1 MSVPTAS
8 PNAKK
13 PFPFG
18 KNCRFAYV
26 VADVRSRDAL
36 DRFFDAN
43 ANDDRSTHVA
53 AVYRDWAKLFE
64 RKSETLRR
72 KSGLTVFVANDD
84 EARRVA
90 LAAAKVCV
98 KTGLNASFVVFDKDG
113 AGTAFERPGTG
124 EPAPNGYDL
133 AAFLDDVQSAY
144 PNEGGRVV
152 AVWRE
157 HLAAFGLSPSAF
169 LDRVSSGA
177 VEPEGG
183 FLSVRASARK
193 DGLRVEATR
202 LSKSGLNVLPAIKAQ
217 KRPVG
222 SWQEFRTQRRQVD
235 AAFDRCDALAV
246 VCGAISGNVEIIDFD
261 AGAVDFDDW
270 RQRVAELDTNAAEAL
285 FSCVLETTQS
295 GGKHLA
301 YRCETPVDG
310 NLKLTTR
317 TLDGSAKTTIE
328 TRGEG
333 GIVIV
338 APTAGYTVVRGDWA
352 ALPVVSATTRQTF
365 LNAARSLSETPKTA
379 PKTPTQPAPPNVAPR
394 STFSGDSIADELRTN
409 GELQRRLT
417 AHGWRYV
424 DTQGDNERWRRPG
437 KTDDGISATI
447 SLSKNCFYV
456 FSSNACPFEANGAYS
471 ALQAIAALDF
481 GGNEKEAAKHYF
493 GERDKLNP
501 APALPDIALGPIGT
515 SATANASTQPTAQGT
530 KQAAAKVDPV
540 ERRKEEDRRK
550 EAERVQRELDEELD
564 PFPLETLPPTLKN
577 FVETG
582 ADVLGCEK
590 GPLALSALCVAGC
603 LTGRRYSLA
612 VPEAGLDAAFPQIS
626 VLLVGDSGAG
636 KSPIIGRVTKP
647 LIKFEDEA
655 NKNLEKKEPFANYLK
670 PEGTAQGFRDLL
682 VENWNE
688 GRRYGTLFCIEE
700 AAQTFDFDK
709 SGKGAGTAYSILI
722 KCIEGRPQGVAL
734 ATRGQTYASAV
745 CCAFLGG
752 IQPGAIRNAF
762 EQNNQAIE
770 QGFIH
775 RFAWAFVPKRPLRL
789 PERNEARTK
798 RNEEATANFESFLRW
813 LNRENR
819 VPVAEAPFQVGP
831 EKDDAEP
838 KPDRDRGTT
847 FGLTNDAL
855 DAYRAFIQRVND
867 EEERLIRQ
875 GAITAGTYRHKGP
888 YFLLPLAL
896 GLHVF
901 RQYDEGAERAIGD
914 VDATTI
920 KDAASIVYWLWDA
933 FDQTLR
939 ITGTRSASIFEQ
951 ATGYDKTTLRV
962 LEVIKEA
969 GDEGVLAADIPR
981 KIAALNKS
989 GGKRKRDKALSTLEE
1004 AGEIVK
1010 VENTPGSKRGLK
1022 YRVADLRDE
1031 NDDETD
1037 DE

>member
-1 MSVPTAS
+1 MLTPTAS

-43 ANDDRSTHVA
+43 ANDDRPAHVA

-64 RKSETLRR
+64 RKAETLRR

-98 KTGLNASFVVFDKDG
+98 KTGLNASFVVFDKGGDG
-113 AGTAFERPGTG
+113 AAFERPGTG
-124 EPAPNGYDL
+124 EPAPNGYGL
-133 AAFLDDVQSAY
+133 AAFLDDVQNAY

-152 AVWRE
+152 EVWRE
-157 HLAAFGLSPSAF
+157 RLAAFGLSPSAF
-169 LDRVSSGA
+169 LARVEGEKSAPSFPSS
-177 VEPEGG
+177 V
-183 FLSVRASARK
+183 LMSAEK

-202 LSKSGLNVLPAIKAQ
+202 LDRAGLNVLPAIKAE

-222 SWQEFRTQRRQVD
+222 SWQTFRTQRRAVD
-235 AAFDRCDALAV
+235 GAFDRCDALAV
-246 VCGAISGNVEIIDFD
+246 VCGAVSGNVEVIDFD
-261 AGAVDFDDW
+261 AQAVDFDDW
-270 RQRVAELDTNAAEAL
+270 CQRVAELDADAAQAL

-317 TLDGSAKTTIE
+317 TLDGAAKTTIE

-352 ALPVVSATTRQTF
+352 ALPVVSAATRKTF
-365 LNAARSLSETPKTA
+365 IDAARSLSDAPKEP
-379 PKTPTQPAPPNVAPR
+379 PKTPPSPAPVAPR

-417 AHGWRYV
+417 AHGWQYV
-424 DTQGDNERWRRPG
+424 NTQGANERWRRPG
-437 KTDDGISATI
+437 KTDDGISATYQ
-447 SLSKNCFYV
+447 LPEGPFFV
-456 FSSNACPFEANGAYS
+456 FSSNAFPFEANRAYS
-471 ALQAIAALDF
+471 PLQVIAALDF
-481 GGNEKEAAKHYF
+481 GGDEKAAARHYLD
-493 GERDKLNP
+493 ERDATGP
-501 APALPDIALGPIGT
+501 VLPDIIVEPAGT
-515 SATANASTQPTAQGT
+515 ATKTNAATQSAT
-530 KQAAAKVDPV
+530 KQAAAKDDPV
-540 ERRKEEDRRK
+540 ECRKERERRK
-550 EAERVQRELDEELD
+550 EAEQTQRELDEELD

-582 ADVLGCEK
+582 ADVLGCET
-590 GPLALSALCVAGC
+590 GPLALSSLCVGGC

-612 VPEAGLDAAFPQIS
+612 VPEAGIDATFPQIS

-636 KSPIIGRVTKP
+636 KSPITRRVLAP
-647 LIKFEDEA
+647 
-655 NKNLEKKEPFANYLK
+655 LEKIDKEADETRPDKTPFSNYLTTDAT
-670 PEGTAQGFRDLL
+670 PQGFRDLL
-682 VENWNE
+682 IENWNE
-688 GRRYGTLFCIEE
+688 GRRYGTLFYIEE
-700 AAQTFDFDK
+700 ASQTFDFDK

-722 KCIEGRPQGVAL
+722 KCIEGRPQKTARVI
-734 ATRGQTYASAV
+734 RGQTQSSAV
-745 CCAFLGG
+745 CCAVLGE
-752 IQPGAIRNAF
+752 IQPGAIASAF
-762 EQNNQAIE
+762 ERNDQMIT

-775 RFAWAFVPKRPLRL
+775 RFAWAFVPKKPLTL
-789 PERNEARTK
+789 PERDEARTR
-798 RNEEATANFESFLRW
+798 RNEEATANFGGFLRW

-819 VPVAEAPFQVGP
+819 VPVGEAPFQVGP
-831 EKDDAEP
+831 EDDKEP

-847 FGLTNDAL
+847 FGLTPDAL
-855 DAYRAFIQRVND
+855 DIYRVFRQRIND
-867 EEERLIRQ
+867 EEERLTRQ
-875 GAITAGTYRHKGP
+875 GATVAATYRRKTD
-888 YFLLPLAL
+888 YFVLPLAL
-896 GLHVF
+896 ALHVF
-901 RQYDEGAERAIGD
+901 QQFDEGAERATGD
-914 VDATTI
+914 VDAATMENAV
-920 KDAASIVYWLWDA
+920 KIVYWLWDA
-933 FDQTLR
+933 FDQFLR
-939 ITGTRSASIFEQ
+939 IAGKRSAPIFEQ
-951 ATGYDKTTLRV
+951 ATGYDKTTLHV

-969 GDEGVLAADIPR
+969 GDEGVLAADILR

-1010 VENTPGSKRGLK
+1010 VEKTPGSTRGLK

>member
-1 MSVPTAS
+1 MLTSTAS

-43 ANDDRSTHVA
+43 ANDDRPAHVA

-64 RKSETLRR
+64 RKAETLQR
-72 KSGLTVFVANDD
+72 KSGVFAFVANDD
-84 EARRVA
+84 EARR
-90 LAAAKVCV
+90 LASTAAKVCV
-98 KTGLNASFVVFDKDG
+98 EAGLNASFVVFDKDG
-113 AGTAFERPGTG
+113 DGNAFERPGTG
-124 EPAPNGYDL
+124 EPVPNGYGL
-133 AAFLDDVQSAY
+133 AAFLDDVQTAY

-152 AVWRE
+152 EVWRE
-157 HLAAFGLSPSAF
+157 RLAAFGLSPSAF
-169 LDRVSSGA
+169 LARVEGEKAAPSFPSSA
-177 VEPEGG
+177 
-183 FLSVRASARK
+183 LMSAEK

-202 LSKSGLNVLPAIKAQ
+202 LDRAGLNVLPAIKAE

-222 SWQEFRTQRRQVD
+222 SWREYREKRRAID
-235 AAFDRCDALAV
+235 ADFDRCDALAV

-261 AGAVDFDDW
+261 AQAVDFDDW
-270 RQRVAELDTNAAEAL
+270 CQRVAELDADAAQTL

-295 GGKHLA
+295 GGKHIA
-301 YRCETPVDG
+301 YRCESPVDG

-317 TLDGSAKTTIE
+317 NVDGVAKTTIE

-333 GIVIV
+333 GIVII
-338 APTAGYTVVRGDWA
+338 APTAGYTVIRGNWA
-352 ALPVVSATTRQTF
+352 ALPVVSAATRKTF
-365 LNAARSLSETPKTA
+365 LDAARSLSEMPKTA

-424 DTQGDNERWRRPG
+424 NTQGANERWRRPN
-437 KTDDGISATI
+437 KTDGGISATYQ
-447 SLSKNCFYV
+447 LPDGPFYV
-456 FSSNACPFEANGAYS
+456 FSSNAYPFGADRSYS

-481 GGNEKEAAKHYF
+481 NGDEKATVRHYLD
-493 GERDKLNP
+493 ERDATGP
-501 APALPDIALGPIGT
+501 VLPDIIVEPTGT
-515 SATANASTQPTAQGT
+515 ATKTNAATQGT
-530 KQAAAKVDPV
+530 KQAAAKGDPV
-540 ERRKEEDRRK
+540 ERLK
-550 EAERVQRELDEELD
+550 EAKRRRRDERAQRELDEELD

-582 ADVLGCEK
+582 ADVLGCET

-603 LTGRRYSLA
+603 LTGRRYSLT
-612 VPEAGLDAAFPQIS
+612 VPEADLNAIFPQIS

-636 KSPIIGRVTKP
+636 KSPITRRVLAP
-647 LIKFEDEA
+647 LRKIDQEADETRPD
-655 NKNLEKKEPFANYLK
+655 KTPFSNYLTTDAT
-670 PEGTAQGFRDLL
+670 PQAFRDLL

-688 GRRYGTLFCIEE
+688 GRRYGTLFYLEE
-700 AAQTFDFDK
+700 ASQTFDFDK
-709 SGKGAGTAYSILI
+709 SSKGAGTAYSILI
-722 KCIEGRPQGVAL
+722 SCMEGAAQKTARVN
-734 ATRGQTYASAV
+734 RGQTQASAV
-745 CCAFLGG
+745 CCAILGE
-752 IQPGAIRNAF
+752 IQPGALRNAF
-762 EQNNQAIE
+762 DRNDQAIT

-775 RFAWAFVPKRPLRL
+775 RFAWAFVPERPLSL

-798 RNEEATANFESFLRW
+798 RNEEATANFEGLLRW

-819 VPVAEAPFQVGP
+819 VPVAEDPFQVGP

-838 KPDRDRGTT
+838 KPDRDRGAT
-847 FGLTNDAL
+847 FGLTNAAL
-855 DAYRAFIQRVND
+855 DVYRVFLQRVND
-867 EEERLIRQ
+867 EKDRLDSQ
-875 GAITAGTYRHKGP
+875 GASIAATYRRKTN
-888 YFLLPLAL
+888 YFVLSLAL
-896 GLHVF
+896 ALHVF
-901 RQYDEGAERAIGD
+901 RQFDEGAERATGD
-914 VDATTI
+914 VDAATMEN
-920 KDAASIVYWLWDA
+920 AASIVYWLWDA

-951 ATGYDKTTLRV
+951 ATGYDKTTRLV
-962 LEVIKEA
+962 LKVIKEA
-969 GDEGVLAADIPR
+969 GDEGILAADIPR

-1010 VENTPGSKRGLK
+1010 VEKTPGSNRGLK

>member
-1 MSVPTAS
+1 MSDHTAS

-26 VADVRSRDAL
+26 VADERSRDAL
-36 DRFFDAN
+36 DRFFDVN
-43 ANDDRSTHVA
+43 ADGDRAAHVA
-53 AVYRDWAKLFE
+53 AVYRNWAKLFE
-64 RKSETLRR
+64 RKAETLRR

-90 LAAAKVCV
+90 LAAAKACV
-98 KTGLNASFVVFDKDG
+98 ETGLNASFVVFDKDG

-152 AVWRE
+152 AVWRD
-157 HLAAFGLSPSAF
+157 HLTAFALSPSAF
-169 LDRVSSGA
+169 LARVEGEKAAPSFPSSA
-177 VEPEGG
+177 
-183 FLSVRASARK
+183 LMSAKK

-202 LSKSGLNVLPAIKAQ
+202 LDRAGLNVLPAIKAE

-222 SWQEFRTQRRQVD
+222 SWQAFRTQRRPVD
-235 AAFDRCDALAV
+235 GAFDRCDALAV

-261 AGAVDFDDW
+261 AGAVDFDNW
-270 RQRVAELDTNAAEAL
+270 AQRVAELDADAAQAL

-317 TLDGSAKTTIE
+317 TVDGAAKTTIE

-338 APTAGYTVVRGDWA
+338 APTAGYTVIRGNWA
-352 ALPVVSATTRQTF
+352 ALPDVSAATRRVF
-365 LNAARSLSETPKTA
+365 LDAARSLSETPKEPQKTA
-379 PKTPTQPAPPNVAPR
+379 PSPAPVAPR
-394 STFSGDSIADELRTN
+394 STFSGDSIADWLRTT
-409 GELQRRLT
+409 GELKRRLT

-424 DTQGDNERWRRPG
+424 NTQGANERWRRPG
-437 KTDDGISATI
+437 KTDDGISATFQ
-447 SLSKNCFYV
+447 LPDGPFYV
-456 FSSNACPFEANGAYS
+456 FSSNAAPLEPKRAYS
-471 ALQAIAALDF
+471 ALQVIAALDF
-481 GGNEKEAAKHYF
+481 NGDERAAARHY
-493 GERDKLNP
+493 GDERDATGP
-501 APALPDIALGPIGT
+501 VLPDIIVEPTTGT
-515 SATANASTQPTAQGT
+515 ATKTNAATQPTAQGT

-540 ERRKEEDRRK
+540 ERRKEADRRRRD
-550 EAERVQRELDEELD
+550 ERAQRELDEELD

-577 FVETG
+577 FVESG
-582 ADVLGCEK
+582 VEVLGCDA

-612 VPEAGLDAAFPQIS
+612 VPEVGIDANFPQIN
-626 VLLVGDSGAG
+626 VLLVGDSGSG
-636 KSPIIGRVTKP
+636 KSPITRRALAP
-647 LIKFEDEA
+647 LRKIDQEADETRPD
-655 NKNLEKKEPFANYLK
+655 KTPFSNYLTTDAT
-670 PEGTAQGFRDLL
+670 PQAFRDLL

-688 GRRYGTLFCIEE
+688 GRRYGTLFYLEE
-700 AAQTFDFDK
+700 ASQTFDFDK
-709 SGKGAGTAYSILI
+709 SSKGAGTAFSILI
-722 KCIEGRPQGVAL
+722 SCMGGEAQKTARVN
-734 ATRGQTYASAV
+734 RGQTQASAV
-745 CCAFLGG
+745 CCAILGE

-762 EQNNQAIE
+762 DRNDQAIE
-770 QGFIH
+770 QGFIY
-775 RFAWAFVPKRPLRL
+775 RFAWAFVPERPLSL

-798 RNEEATANFESFLRW
+798 RNEEATANFERFLRW

-819 VPVAEAPFQVGP
+819 VPVTEAPIQVGP

-838 KPDRDRGTT
+838 KPDRDRGTS

-855 DAYRAFIQRVND
+855 DVYRVFLQRVND
-867 EEERLIRQ
+867 EKARLDSQ
-875 GAITAGTYRHKGP
+875 GAFTAGKYRRKTN
-888 YFLLPLAL
+888 YFILSLAL

-951 ATGYDKTTLRV
+951 ATGYDKTTRRV
-962 LEVIKEA
+962 LKVIKEA
-969 GDEGVLAADIPR
+969 GDEGILAADIPR
-981 KIAALNKS
+981 KVKALNTS
-989 GGKRKRDKALSTLEE
+989 GGKLKRDKALSTLEE

-1010 VENTPGSKRGLK
+1010 VEQTPGSKRGLK

-1031 NDDETD
+1031 TEDETEDDE
-1037 DE
+1037 

>member
-43 ANDDRSTHVA
+43 ANDDRPAHVA

-64 RKSETLRR
+64 RKAETLQR
-72 KSGLTVFVANDD
+72 KAGVFAFVANDD
-84 EARRVA
+84 EARR
-90 LAAAKVCV
+90 LASTAAKVCV
-98 KTGLNASFVVFDKDG
+98 ETGLNASFVVFDKDG
-113 AGTAFERPGTG
+113 AGNAFERPGTG
-124 EPAPNGYDL
+124 EPAPNGYGL

-152 AVWRE
+152 EVWRE
-157 HLAAFGLSPSAF
+157 RLAAFGLSPSAF
-169 LDRVSSGA
+169 LARVECEKAAPSFPSS
-177 VEPEGG
+177 V
-183 FLSVRASARK
+183 LMSAEK

-202 LSKSGLNVLPAIKAQ
+202 LDRAGLNVLPAIKAE

-222 SWQEFRTQRRQVD
+222 SWQTFQTQRRPVD
-235 AAFDRCDALAV
+235 GAFDRCDALAV
-246 VCGAISGNVEIIDFD
+246 VCGAVSGNVEILDFD
-261 AGAVDFDDW
+261 AGAADFDDW
-270 RQRVAELDTNAAEAL
+270 CQRVAELDADAAQAL

-317 TLDGSAKTTIE
+317 TVDGAAKTTIE

-333 GIVIV
+333 GIVII
-338 APTAGYTVVRGDWA
+338 APTAGYRVIRGDWA
-352 ALPVVSATTRQTF
+352 ALPVVSSATRKTF
-365 LNAARSLSETPKTA
+365 LDAARSLSDAPKEPSKTA
-379 PKTPTQPAPPNVAPR
+379 PSTAPAAPR

-417 AHGWRYV
+417 AKGWRYV
-424 DTQGDNERWRRPG
+424 ETRGDNEHWRRPG
-437 KTDDGISATI
+437 KTDDGASATY
-447 SLSKNCFYV
+447 SLSKGCFYV
-456 FSSNACPFEANGAYS
+456 FSSNAAPLEPDRAYS
-471 ALQAIAALDF
+471 PLQVIAALDF
-481 GGNEKEAAKHYF
+481 NGDEKAAARHYLD
-493 GERDKLNP
+493 ERDATGP
-501 APALPDIALGPIGT
+501 VLPDIIVEPTGT
-515 SATANASTQPTAQGT
+515 ATKTNAATQPAT

-540 ERRKEEDRRK
+540 ERRKEAKRRK
-550 EAERVQRELDEELD
+550 EAERAQRELDEELD

-582 ADVLGCEK
+582 AEVLGCDA

-603 LTGRRYSLA
+603 LVGRRYSLA
-612 VPEAGLDAAFPQIS
+612 VPEVGYDANFPQIN
-626 VLLVGDSGAG
+626 VLLVGDSGSG
-636 KSPIIGRVTKP
+636 KSPITRRALAP
-647 LIKFEDEA
+647 LRKIDQEADETRP
-655 NKNLEKKEPFANYLK
+655 NKTPLSNYLTTDAT
-670 PEGTAQGFRDLL
+670 PQAFRDLL

-688 GRRYGTLFCIEE
+688 GRRYGMLFYLEE
-700 AAQTFDFDK
+700 ASQTFDFDK
-709 SGKGAGTAYSILI
+709 SSKGAGTAYSILI
-722 KCIEGRPQGVAL
+722 SCMGGEAQKTARVN
-734 ATRGQTYASAV
+734 RGQTQASAV
-745 CCAFLGG
+745 CCAILGE

-762 EQNNQAIE
+762 DRNDQAIE
-770 QGFIH
+770 QGFIY
-775 RFAWAFVPKRPLRL
+775 RFAWAFVPERPLSL

-798 RNEEATANFESFLRW
+798 RNEEATANFERFLRW

-819 VPVAEAPFQVGP
+819 VPVTEAPFQVGP

-847 FGLTNDAL
+847 FGLTNAAL
-855 DAYRAFIQRVND
+855 DVYRVFLQRIND
-867 EEERLIRQ
+867 EKARLDSQ
-875 GAITAGTYRHKGP
+875 GAFTAGKYRRKTN
-888 YFLLPLAL
+888 YFILSLAL

-914 VDATTI
+914 VDAATMEN
-920 KDAASIVYWLWDA
+920 AASIVYWLWDA

-951 ATGYDKTTLRV
+951 AIGYDKTTCRV

-969 GDEGVLAADIPR
+969 GDEGILAADIPR
-981 KIAALNKS
+981 KIAALNES

-1010 VENTPGSKRGLK
+1010 VEKTPGSKRGLK

-1031 NDDETD
+1031 NDDEAD

>member
-1 MSVPTAS
+1 MSA
-8 PNAKK
+8 
-13 PFPFG
+13 
-18 KNCRFAYV
+18 
-26 VADVRSRDAL
+26 
-36 DRFFDAN
+36 
-43 ANDDRSTHVA
+43 
-53 AVYRDWAKLFE
+53 E
-64 RKSETLRR
+64 
-72 KSGLTVFVANDD
+72 
-84 EARRVA
+84 
-90 LAAAKVCV
+90 
-98 KTGLNASFVVFDKDG
+98 
-113 AGTAFERPGTG
+113 
-124 EPAPNGYDL
+124 
-133 AAFLDDVQSAY
+133 
-144 PNEGGRVV
+144 
-152 AVWRE
+152 
-157 HLAAFGLSPSAF
+157 
-169 LDRVSSGA
+169 
-177 VEPEGG
+177 
-183 FLSVRASARK
+183 K

-202 LSKSGLNVLPAIKAQ
+202 LDRAGLNVLPAIKAE

-222 SWQEFRTQRRQVD
+222 SWQTFRTQRRAVD
-235 AAFDRCDALAV
+235 GAFDRCDAIAV
-246 VCGAISGNVEIIDFD
+246 VCGTISGNVEVIDFD

-270 RQRVAELDTNAAEAL
+270 SQRVAELDADAAQAL

-317 TLDGSAKTTIE
+317 NVDGAAKTTIE

-338 APTAGYTVVRGDWA
+338 APTAGYSVIRGDWA
-352 ALPVVSATTRQTF
+352 ALPVVSSATRQTF
-365 LNAARSLSETPKTA
+365 LDAARSLSNAPKEPPKT
-379 PKTPTQPAPPNVAPR
+379 PNVAPR
-394 STFSGDSIADELRTN
+394 AIADNGDSIADWMRAQGIIPRL
-409 GELQRRLT
+409 LT
-417 AHGWRYV
+417 ANGWRYV
-424 DTQGDNERWRRPG
+424 ETRGDNEHWRRPG
-437 KTDDGISATI
+437 KNDGVSGT
-447 SLSKNCFYV
+447 LNLEKLCFYV
-456 FSSNACPFEANGAYS
+456 FSSNAAPLEPNRAYS
-471 ALQAIAALDF
+471 ALQLAATFEF
-481 GGNEKEAAKHYF
+481 GGDEKAAARHYLD
-493 GERDKLNP
+493 ERD
-501 APALPDIALGPIGT
+501 ATTAVLPDIIVEPAGT
-515 SATANASTQPTAQGT
+515 ATKTNAATQSAT

-540 ERRKEEDRRK
+540 ERRKEEERRRRD
-550 EAERVQRELDEELD
+550 ERAQRELDEELD
-564 PFPLETLPPTLKN
+564 PFPIETLPPTLKN

-582 ADVLGCEK
+582 VEVLGCDA

-612 VPEAGLDAAFPQIS
+612 VPEVGSDATFPQIS

-682 VENWNE
+682 IENWNE
-688 GRRYGTLFCIEE
+688 GRRYGTLFCTEE

-798 RNEEATANFESFLRW
+798 RNEEATANFERFLRW

-831 EKDDAEP
+831 EKDDAVP

-855 DAYRAFIQRVND
+855 DAYCAFIQRVN
-867 EEERLIRQ
+867 EEEGLIRK
-875 GAITAGTYRHKGP
+875 GAITAGTYRRKGP
-888 YFLLPLAL
+888 LFVLPLAL

-901 RQYDEGAERAIGD
+901 RQYDEGAERATGD
-914 VDATTI
+914 VGATAME
-920 KDAASIVYWLWDA
+920 DAASIVYWLWDA

-951 ATGYDKTTLRV
+951 ATGYDKTTRRV

-969 GDEGVLAADIPR
+969 GDEGILAAEIPR
-981 KIAALNKS
+981 KISALNLS

-1010 VENTPGSKRGLK
+1010 VEKTPGSKRGLK

>member
-1 MSVPTAS
+1 MSTPTAS
-8 PNAKK
+8 PNAKR

-43 ANDDRSTHVA
+43 ANGDRPAHVA

-64 RKSETLRR
+64 RKAETLQR
-72 KSGLTVFVANDD
+72 KSGVFAFVANDD
-84 EARRVA
+84 EARRAA
-90 LAAAKVCV
+90 LNAAKVCV
-98 KTGLNASFVVFDKDG
+98 EAGLNASFVVFDKDG
-113 AGTAFERPGTG
+113 DGNAFERPGTG
-124 EPAPNGYDL
+124 EPAPNGYGL

-152 AVWRE
+152 DVWRD
-157 HLAAFGLSPSAF
+157 HLAAFALSPSAF
-169 LDRVSSGA
+169 LARVEGEKSAPSFPSSVLMTA
-177 VEPEGG
+177 KKE
-183 FLSVRASARK
+183 
-193 DGLRVEATR
+193 GLRVEATR
-202 LSKSGLNVLPAIKAQ
+202 LDRAGLNVLPAIKAE
-217 KRPVG
+217 KRPIG
-222 SWQEFRTQRRQVD
+222 SWQAFRTQRRPVD
-235 AAFDRCDALAV
+235 ETFDRCDALAV
-246 VCGAISGNVEIIDFD
+246 VCGKISGNVEIIDFD
-261 AGAVDFDDW
+261 AQAVDFDDW
-270 RQRVAELDTNAAEAL
+270 CQRVAELDADAAQTL

-301 YRCETPVDG
+301 YRCETAVDG

-317 TLDGSAKTTIE
+317 TLDGAAKTTIE

-352 ALPVVSATTRQTF
+352 ALPVVSAATRRVF
-365 LNAARSLSETPKTA
+365 LDAARSLSDAPKEPPKTA
-379 PKTPTQPAPPNVAPR
+379 PSPAPVAPR

-417 AHGWRYV
+417 AHGWQYV
-424 DTQGDNERWRRPG
+424 NTQGDNERWRRPG
-437 KTDDGISATI
+437 KTDDGISATYQ
-447 SLSKNCFYV
+447 LPEGPFFV
-456 FSSNACPFEANGAYS
+456 FSSNAFPFEANRAYS
-471 ALQAIAALDF
+471 PLQAIAALDF
-481 GGNEKEAAKHYF
+481 GGDEKEAFKHYAD
-493 GERDKLNP
+493 ERDKLNP
-501 APALPDIALGPIGT
+501 APALPEIALGPIGT

-530 KQAAAKVDPV
+530 KQAAAKDDPV
-540 ERRKEEDRRK
+540 ERRKEENRRRRDDR
-550 EAERVQRELDEELD
+550 AQRELDEELD

-582 ADVLGCEK
+582 VEVLGCET

-612 VPEAGLDAAFPQIS
+612 VPEVDLNAIFPQIS

-636 KSPIIGRVTKP
+636 KSPITRRVLAP
-647 LIKFEDEA
+647 LRKIDQEADETRPD
-655 NKNLEKKEPFANYLK
+655 KTPFSNYLTTDAT
-670 PEGTAQGFRDLL
+670 PQAFRDLL

-688 GRRYGTLFCIEE
+688 GRRYGTLFYLEE
-700 AAQTFDFDK
+700 ASQTFDFDK
-709 SGKGAGTAYSILI
+709 SSKGAGTAYSILI
-722 KCIEGRPQGVAL
+722 SCMEGAAQKTARVN
-734 ATRGQTYASAV
+734 RGQTQASAV
-745 CCAFLGG
+745 CCAILGE
-752 IQPGAIRNAF
+752 IQPGAMRNAF
-762 EQNNQAIE
+762 DRNDQAIA

-775 RFAWAFVPKRPLRL
+775 RFAWAFVPERPLSL

-798 RNEEATANFESFLRW
+798 RNEEATTNFEGLLRW

-831 EKDDAEP
+831 ENGDKEP
-838 KPDRDRGTT
+838 NPDRDRGTT
-847 FGLTNDAL
+847 FGLTNAAL
-855 DAYRAFIQRVND
+855 DVYRVFLERVND
-867 EEERLIRQ
+867 EKDRLDSQ
-875 GAITAGTYRHKGP
+875 GASIAATYRRKTN
-888 YFLLPLAL
+888 YFILSLAL

-901 RQYDEGAERAIGD
+901 RQYDEGAERATGD
-914 VDATTI
+914 VGATAMEN
-920 KDAASIVYWLWDA
+920 AASIVYWLWDA

-951 ATGYDKTTLRV
+951 ATGYDKTTRRV
-962 LEVIKEA
+962 LKVIEEA
-969 GDEGVLAADIPR
+969 GDEGVSAADILR
-981 KIAALNKS
+981 KIGDLNRT
-989 GGKRKRDKALSTLEE
+989 GGKQKRDRALKTLEE

-1010 VENTPGSKRGLK
+1010 VEKAPGSKRGLK